1 MGELRG
7 KLVILNDMTGCT
19 GVTSA
24 YAPLRYGCS
33 EFSIQD
39 KYDASLL
46 ATKWTAIENKFK
58 EIRAGDVQTK
68 YINFL
73 SASIWAIPPEW
84 FAASENP
91 WTYDYINANPNQR
104 LGIVVMDFP
113 GPDLI
118 KRIIDNNAGYFS
130 SGKFYMGPPTYG
142 RIQNGWKPN
151 QYLNTASGVVQSSF
165 ILDGWTAA
173 RWNIISYPG
182 GWVRI
187 QNGWHPNEYLNIDGR
202 GRGEGPVQSSDVSVD
217 SISSRWFLEPVANHT
232 YRIRNAWTN
241 EYLNVEGGYVQ
252 VTPIS
257 AGAVSSYWNIN

>member
-1 MGELRG
+1 
-7 KLVILNDMTGCT
+7 
-19 GVTSA
+19 
-24 YAPLRYGCS
+24 
-33 EFSIQD
+33 
-39 KYDASLL
+39 
-46 ATKWTAIENKFK
+46 
-58 EIRAGDVQTK
+58 
-68 YINFL
+68 
-73 SASIWAIPPEW
+73 
-84 FAASENP
+84 
-91 WTYDYINANPNQR
+91 
-104 LGIVVMDFP
+104 
-113 GPDLI
+113 
-118 KRIIDNNAGYFS
+118 
-130 SGKFYMGPPTYG
+130 MGPPTYG